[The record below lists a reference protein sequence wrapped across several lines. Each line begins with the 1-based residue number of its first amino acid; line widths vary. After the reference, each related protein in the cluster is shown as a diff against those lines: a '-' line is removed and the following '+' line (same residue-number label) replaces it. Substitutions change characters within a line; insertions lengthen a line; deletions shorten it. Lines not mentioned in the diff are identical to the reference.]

1 MGFEQKDRQVLR
13 ELAKKVAEI
22 GHHPRQAKRREMW
35 RRHNGLEKVKP
46 MVLVFPECSWGEIL
60 PDSTLQ
66 CADGLAR
73 SYEMHFRRQV
83 YYWEHIRDDNVTEPW
98 VKVGLAWRSTGWG
111 LEPGF
116 IRSDMAR
123 GAWHIDPPIKDPEE
137 DIKKLKFPDLV
148 IDEEATQ
155 RNFEAVREAVGD
167 ILEVKIHRRI
177 FAWNFTGLA
186 NLMIY
191 LRGLDQMMW
200 DMAERPEW
208 VNRVMSFLAEGNMR
222 LLDQVEAYDKLDLVN
237 TDDYVGSGGLAYTD
251 ELPAEGFTGRVRL
264 RDLWG
269 FAEAQELVGVS
280 PAMHEEFVFRHQR
293 PMLERF
299 GLNCYGCC
307 EPVTDRLE
315 YVLKFPH
322 MRRISISPWADRRKA
337 AEGLGDKYIFS
348 SKPNPAHLVGD
359 FDEDFVRA
367 YIRETLDIAKDCIL
381 EIVLKDVHTV
391 EHDASRLW
399 AWTRIAQEETG
410 GLD

>member
-1 MGFEQKDRQVLR
+1 MAFDEKDRQTLR
-13 ELAKKVAEI
+13 DLARQVAEI
-22 GHHPRQAKRREMW
+22 AAHPRQARLREMW
-35 RRHNGLEKVKP
+35 RRHNRLEKVKP
-46 MVLVFPECSWGEIL
+46 MVLVFPECSWPEIL
-60 PDSTLQ
+60 PDSVLQ
-66 CADGLAR
+66 CANDLAR
-73 SYEMHFRRQV
+73 AYEKHLRQRI
-83 YYWEHIRDDNVTEPW
+83 YYWEHLRDDNVTEPW
-98 VKVGLAWRSTGWG
+98 IKIPLAWRSTGWG
-111 LEPGF
+111 LTPGT
-116 IRSDMAR
+116 IPSPMER
-123 GAWHIDPPIKDPEE
+123 GAWAFDPPIKDP
-137 DIKKLKFPDLV
+137 DDWKKLRFPDLV

-155 RNFEAVREAVGD
+155 RNFEAVRDAVGD

-186 NLMIY
+186 NLMAY

-208 VNRVMSFLAEGNMR
+208 VHQVMSFLAEGNMR
-222 LLDQVEAYDKLDLVN
+222 MLDQAEAYDKLDLVN

-251 ELPAEGFTGRVRL
+251 ELPAPGFDGRVRL

-315 YVLKFPH
+315 YVLKFPR
-322 MRRISISPWADRRKA
+322 MRRISISPWADRRIA
-337 AEGLGDKYIFS
+337 AETLQDKYIFS
-348 SKPNPAHLVGD
+348 WKPNPAQLVGGYD
-359 FDEDFVRA
+359 PEWIRRN
-367 YIRETLDIAKDCIL
+367 IRETLDIAKDCVL
-381 EIVLKDVHTV
+381 EIVMKDVHTV
-391 EHDASRLW
+391 QHDPKRLW
-399 AWTRIAQEETG
+399 TWVRIAQEETG

>member
-1 MGFEQKDRQVLR
+1 MSFSQEDRKVLR
-13 ELAKKVAEI
+13 ELAKRVAEI
-22 GHHPRQAKRREMW
+22 GNDPRQAKHRKMW
-35 RRHNGLEKVKP
+35 KRHNRLEKVKP

-60 PDSTLQ
+60 PDSALQ
-66 CADGLAR
+66 CTDGLAR
-73 SYEMHFRRQV
+73 AYEMHFRRQI
-83 YYWEHIRDDNVTEPW
+83 YYWEHMRDDNVIEPW
-98 VKVGLAWRSTGWG
+98 VKVGLAWRTTGWG
-111 LEPGF
+111 LEPGYT
-116 IRSDMAR
+116 RSDMAR

-137 DIKKLKFPDLV
+137 DFKKLKFPDLI
-148 IDEEATQ
+148 IDEEGTQ
-155 RNFEAVREAVGD
+155 RNFELMHDAVGD
-167 ILEVKIHRRI
+167 ILQVKIHRQI

-222 LLDQVEAYDKLDLVN
+222 LLDQVEAYDKLDLMN
-237 TDDYVGSGGLAYTD
+237 ADEYVGSGGVAYTD
-251 ELPAEGFTGRVRL
+251 ELPAEGFKGRVRL

-293 PMLERF
+293 PMLERY

-315 YVLKFPH
+315 YVLKFPR

-348 SKPNPAHLVGD
+348 WKPNPAHLVGD

-367 YIRETLDIAKDCIL
+367 YIRETLDIARGCIL

-399 AWTRIAQEETG
+399 RWTRIAQEETG